1 MENNGQIISIKQ
13 TSGLLEVSE
22 ATVRNWVK
30 HGYLSSIANTKS
42 KFKRTEVIG
51 LKNQIENGGIDRLR
65 KRANKKKASN
75 TFIPDEYLHDNSF
88 VDEVEK
94 IRDYF
99 LSKEL
104 DLELSI
110 LVLGLKQLVLRAEV
124 TLSNLANLFDL
135 NSFSDWQRKCVKNE
149 IVSWITELDIPNK
162 ICRDDYLGLFN
173 LLSDVSHDD
182 TVGIIYQSLMF
193 EGNKSKKGSY
203 YTPREL
209 IEGIFNPRK
218 KKCGKFLDPC
228 CGSGQFLIC
237 AAQSGYED
245 PQTLYGFDIDNIAVR
260 IARLNILLV
269 YRGEEFT
276 PNIYKADMLRDV
288 ANGSLFCET
297 NNLKHSFQLIAT
309 NPPWGASYEKDEIK
323 YINSLYF
330 AINSGE
336 SFSYFLAK
344 SLELVSER
352 GSISFIL
359 PEAILNIR
367 THLDI
372 RSHILATST
381 IEKIT
386 CFGRKFKGVFTPVI
400 RVDLLNSSADDNWK
414 IQINA
419 ADGRAY
425 KVPQT
430 RFFKNEYTIFD
441 VYLTEEESQI
451 IEYLYSLPHVTL
463 KGASEWALG
472 IVTGDN
478 KKYLSD
484 EYHDGME
491 SIYRGSDVDKY
502 LLKKPSSFIKFTP
515 KLFQQVAPEYKYRA
529 KEKLIYKFISNR
541 LVFAYDN
548 KQSLTLN
555 SANILIPQIE
565 AYPIRVI
572 LGLLNSRLYQFIFL
586 KKFNTPKI
594 LRGDLEKLPLPLMS
608 DTAQHSITQLVNQAL
623 DGQNVE
629 TELDNLIMQ
638 VCGLSREQV
647 EIVINMGG

>member
-1 MENNGQIISIKQ
+1 MGNNGQIISIKQ
-13 TSGLLEVSE
+13 AAGLLEISE
-22 ATVRNWVK
+22 ATVRNWVR
-30 HGYLSSIANTKS
+30 HGYLSSVVNTKS
-42 KFKRTEVIG
+42 RFQLSDVIG
-51 LKNQIENGGIDRLR
+51 LKNKIENGEIDRLR
-65 KRANKKKASN
+65 KRANKKKAGI

-94 IRDYF
+94 IRDHF
-99 LSKEL
+99 LSREL
-104 DLELSI
+104 DLESSI
-110 LVLGLKQLVLRAEV
+110 LVLGLKQLVLREEV
-124 TLSNLANLFDL
+124 TCNNPANLFDL
-135 NSFSDWQRKCVKNE
+135 NSFSSWRRDCVKNE
-149 IVSWITELDIPNK
+149 IASWMTEIDIPDEK
-162 ICRDDYLGLFN
+162 YSDEYSGLFN
-173 LLSDVSHDD
+173 LLRDVSHND
-182 TVGIIYQSLMF
+182 TVGIIYQSLMV

-209 IEGIFNPRK
+209 IEGIFNTRK
-218 KKCGKFLDPC
+218 EEGKFLDPC
-228 CGSGQFLIC
+228 CGTGQFLIC
-237 AAQSGYED
+237 AARSGYED
-245 PQTLYGFDIDNIAVR
+245 SCALYGFDIDNIAVR

-269 YRGEEFT
+269 FCDEEFT
-276 PNIYKADMLRDV
+276 PNIYKADTLRDV
-288 ANGSLFCET
+288 ANGLLLCET
-297 NNLKHSFQLIAT
+297 NNLRHSFQLVAT

-323 YINSLYF
+323 ELNSVYP

-344 SLELVSER
+344 SMELVSEG

-372 RSHILATST
+372 RSHILAVST

-386 CFGRKFKGVFTPVI
+386 CFGRKFKGVFSPVI
-400 RVDLLNSSADDNWK
+400 RVDLLNSIADDDGEV
-414 IQINA
+414 QIITD
-419 ADGRAY
+419 DGKVY

-430 RFFKNEYTIFD
+430 RFLKNEYNIFD

-463 KGASEWALG
+463 KGMSEWALG
-472 IVTGDN
+472 IVTGNN

-491 SIYRGSDVDKY
+491 PIYRGSDVDKY
-502 LLKKPSSFIKFTP
+502 SLKNPSRFIKFTP
-515 KLFQQVAPEYKYRA
+515 ELFQQVAPENKYRA

-541 LVFAYDN
+541 LVFAYDD

-565 AYPIRVI
+565 NYPIKAI
-572 LGLLNSRLYQFIFL
+572 LGLLNSKLYQFIFL
-586 KKFNTPKI
+586 KKFNTHKI

-608 DTAQHSITQLVNQAL
+608 DVAQHSIIQLVDQAL
-623 DGQNVE
+623 DGQSVE

-638 VCGLSREQV
+638 ICGLSGEQA
-647 EIVINMGG
+647 EIVMKTE